1 MRRNKVG
8 ILSLLATVGLGA
20 CGDDG
25 AGPDTTTLSEQESA
39 ELVAFILGESF
50 SASGVQVSGQQVEDN
65 PLLAR
70 AIVEF
75 DDSQTIVASC
85 PLGGSVTVDMS
96 AAGYIDDAS
105 AAFEIDASQ
114 VQTHDACSGQGE
126 NGFQFTVDGAPNLAT
141 DIYMT
146 QDESGQNAMAEGSIA
161 GGVMWTAGQR
171 SGTCL
176 LDVSFSLSTS
186 AESGN
191 FSIAGS
197 ACGHSMTRD
206 VSVST
211 S

>member
-1 MRRNKVG
+1 MRRNRVG
-8 ILSLLATVGLGA
+8 ILALLGTVGLGA

-25 AGPDTTTLSEQESA
+25 AGPDTTALSEQESA

-50 SASGVQVSGQQVEDN
+50 SSSGVQVSGQQVESN

-96 AAGYIDDAS
+96 ASGYIDDAS

-114 VQTHDACSGQGE
+114 VQTHEACSGQGE

-146 QDESGQNAMAEGSIA
+146 QDESGQNAMAEGSIV
-161 GGVMWTAGQR
+161 GGVTWAAGQR
-171 SGTCL
+171 SGTCA

-186 AESGN
+186 SGGGN
-191 FSIAGS
+191 FSITGT